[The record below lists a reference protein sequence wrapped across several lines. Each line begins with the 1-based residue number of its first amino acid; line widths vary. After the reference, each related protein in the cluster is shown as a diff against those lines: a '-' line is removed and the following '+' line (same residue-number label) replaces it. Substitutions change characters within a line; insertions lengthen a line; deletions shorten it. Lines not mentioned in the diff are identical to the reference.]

1 MHDAAYKDLFSHPR
15 MVEDLLRGFAA
26 REWSD
31 ALDFSTL
38 EKLPAEYV
46 SDDLR
51 RRHGDALWRVRF
63 GEKAWLYLLVML
75 EFQSTT
81 DRYMAV
87 RILVYTG
94 LLYQDLIRRG
104 AFGDDGRLP
113 PVLPVVLYN
122 GRPRWT
128 APVEVADL
136 IAPVEETLAP
146 YQPSQ
151 RYFLLDERR
160 WGEDDLPRRN
170 LVSALVGLENSGSA
184 ERLSKVLGALS
195 GWLHGPGE
203 DELRRAFVEWV
214 RQVVLPGRFPGAAL
228 PVAQALEGGG
238 AMLAESVKEWT
249 EQWFREGQE
258 RGLEQ
263 GREQGREQG
272 LALGLERGI
281 ERGRAE
287 ERALLCR
294 QAGRKFGAE
303 TGERLSGLLAGL
315 SDPERLAEVGDWI
328 IECATKAEL
337 FDRARRLDRPS

>member
-1 MHDAAYKDLFSHPR
+1 MHDAAYKGLFSYRR
-15 MVEDLLRGFAA
+15 MVEDLLRGFVAP
-26 REWSD
+26 EWSD

-46 SDDLR
+46 SEDLR
-51 RRHGDALWRVRF
+51 RRHGDVVWRVRF
-63 GEKAWLYLLVML
+63 RDKTWLYLLVML
-75 EFQSTT
+75 EFQSTA

-104 AFGDDGRLP
+104 ALGDGGRLP

-122 GRPRWT
+122 GRPGWT

-136 IAPVEETLAP
+136 IAPVGEALAR

-151 RYFLLDERR
+151 RYFLLDEGR

-170 LVSALVGLENSGSA
+170 LVSALVALENSRSA
-184 ERLSKVLGALS
+184 EELPGLLAALS
-195 GWLHGPGE
+195 DWVGGPGE

-214 RQVVLPGRFPGAAL
+214 RQVVVSGRYGGVAL
-228 PVAQALEGGG
+228 PVVQALEGGG
-238 AMLAESVKEWT
+238 SMLAESVKEWT
-249 EQWFREGQE
+249 EQWLRE
-258 RGLEQ
+258 
-263 GREQGREQG
+263 GREQG
-272 LALGLERGI
+272 L

-294 QAGRKFGAE
+294 LAARKFDAE
-303 TGERLSGLLAGL
+303 TAERLSGVLDRFT
-315 SDPERLAEVGDWI
+315 DPERLAEVGDWI
-328 IECATKAEL
+328 IECGTGAEL
-337 FDRARRLDRPS
+337 LVRAGRLDRLG